1 MGTFKVSYTYA
12 WYSNSQMFWI
22 YSSNFAPPPSLGA
35 SRGRER
41 WQNMLTT
48 FYSKLISSLGGENK
62 YELFL
67 SKISTLL

>member
-1 MGTFKVSYTYA
+1 MPEILKAKCFEFTV
-12 WYSNSQMFWI
+12 QI
-22 YSSNFAPPPSLGA
+22 LPPPPSLGA